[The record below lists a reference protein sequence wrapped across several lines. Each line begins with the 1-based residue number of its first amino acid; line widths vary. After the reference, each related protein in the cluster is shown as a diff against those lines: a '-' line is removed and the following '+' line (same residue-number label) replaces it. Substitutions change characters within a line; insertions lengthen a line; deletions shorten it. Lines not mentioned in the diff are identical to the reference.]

1 MFKTWNYIAS
11 ILPDMQ
17 NSLNNTNCV
26 LCFLYGLTRG
36 FYRFGYGYDLIYIYI
51 YINIYNIDL

>member
-1 MFKTWNYIAS
+1 MLKTWNYIAS
-11 ILPDMQ
+11 IFPDMQ

-36 FYRFGYGYDLIYIYI
+36 FTGSGMDMT
-51 YINIYNIDL
+51 